1 MRRYEWAVQ
10 STQTGVAAAFE
21 RLRPHLAHTFP
32 FELDTFQKE
41 AVVLLEQVGLSVLP
55 MMII

>member
-1 MRRYEWAVQ
+1 M
-10 STQTGVAAAFE
+10 AAAYE

-41 AVVLLEQVGLSVLP
+41 AVLLLEQVCG
-55 MMII
+55 